1 MNADQMKAMADVFQ
15 EVLTERLR
23 QDAKW
28 GIQDHPDIPKGCK
41 TPHLFFDIPTADA
54 ARKFCED
61 AFRRGTGS
69 FAHIFTEEVSEAIED
84 ADTPERLRKELIQV
98 AAVCVAWV
106 EKIDRDAVK
115 AGAK

>member
-1 MNADQMKAMADVFQ
+1 MTPDQHRIMWQVLD
-15 EVLTERLR
+15 EVSRERLS

-54 ARKFCED
+54 ARLFCQD

-69 FAHIFTEEVSEAIED
+69 YAHIFLEEVSEAIED
-84 ADTPERLRKELIQV
+84 ADTPEKLRAELIQV

-115 AGAK
+115 GAA